1 VKPYLVL
8 ARPRSGS
15 AWLSNFLTSGDCI
28 CVHEPL
34 AYSPTLEGYR
44 VVGGVDTGG
53 ALVLDEIRS
62 RLPGVRLYA
71 LVRDPLEVRTSLEAL
86 GLPSFDYPALDLPTF
101 EYARLFDVGYLAWV
115 WEELCGPGFDA
126 VRAEMLIEMNIQRD
140 LKRLVGKIKEQ
151 V

>member
-34 AYSPTLEGYR
+34 AYSPTLDGYR

-53 ALVLDEIRS
+53 ALFLDEIKE
-62 RLPGVRLYA
+62 RLPGVRLYS
-71 LVRDPLEVRTSLEAL
+71 LVRDPKEVRKSLKAL
-86 GLPSFDYPALDLPTF
+86 DLPDIEFPILDLPTF
-101 EYARLFDVGYLAWV
+101 EYARLFDVGYLAGV
-115 WEELCGPGFDA
+115 WEELCGPGFDP